1 MNPFLYVNL
10 VYWLIAVVGLLM
22 FARFA
27 VFVSKDV
34 ATLST
39 LPELLWR
46 VLPLSVLFLM
56 VFVFFLLPYFFVG
69 LFVNILLAG
78 GVIGWYWMLRVKELG
93 AAGHL
98 FSGTIRAAK
107 SVSSKRKDA
116 RAASQVELTYL
127 RPDDSKM
134 PLPSPDDPVAAG
146 LSIMDQLMIRALE
159 RHAETI
165 DMTPSVQGY
174 DLRMIIDGIPYPQAP
189 MGRNVAEPVVTALKS
204 LADLQIED
212 RRRPQQGVFKVRD
225 SEGVITV
232 WTIRTSGT
240 TAGEKLSL
248 SSNEKGKWDR
258 SLEQLGL
265 AADQLAAI
273 KDVAKDNQGIVIV
286 ATPRGSG
293 RTTTLYSLLRMHD
306 AFVNSVQTVEINP
319 QSEIEGVTVNRFD
332 PRTPDAN
339 MAKLINSVCLK
350 DPNVV
355 MIAQIADNPSA
366 ELLAKYAEFEHR
378 VYVGWNAFDTMAAL
392 EQWMAMVTNKRQAA
406 ESLRAVISQ
415 RLARVLCPTCRI
427 PYQPDAATLQ
437 RLNLPVG
444 RNLQSFK
451 ANTEPLR
458 DPKGNPVICPDCG
471 GTGYR
476 GRTGVFEVLI
486 ITAEMRK
493 ALAENSLQQVRALAR
508 KNNMM
513 LLVEH
518 GIRKFAS
525 GVTSIQEVLRV
536 VTPEKG
542 APPAASSGIHPAQK

>member
-1 MNPFLYVNL
+1 MNVFLYINL
-10 VYWLIAVVGLLM
+10 VYWVLAITGLLI

-27 VFVSKDV
+27 AFVSKDV
-34 ATLST
+34 ATLRT

-46 VLPLSVLFLM
+46 ILPLSAMFIM
-56 VFVFFLLPYFFVG
+56 IFVFVLLPYFFLG
-69 LFVNILLAG
+69 LFVNILIAG
-78 GVIGWYWMLRVKELG
+78 GIVAWYWMLRVKELG

-98 FSGTIRAAK
+98 FSRTIGAAK
-107 SVSSKRKDA
+107 TVSAKHTAK
-116 RAASQVELTYL
+116 RAASQVQLSYL
-127 RPDDSKM
+127 RADDSKM

-146 LSIMDQLMIRALE
+146 LKIMDQLMIRALE

-165 DMTPSVQGY
+165 ELTPGNTGY
-174 DLRMIIDGIPYPQAP
+174 DLRMIIDGIPYPQPP
-189 MGRNVAEPVVTALKS
+189 MGRDVAEPVITALKS
-204 LADLQIED
+204 LSELQIDD
-212 RRRPQQGVFKVRD
+212 RRRPQQGLFKVRD
-225 SEGVITV
+225 SEGLTTI

-240 TAGEKLSL
+240 TAGEKLAL
-248 SSNEKGKWDR
+248 TANEKGNWLR
-258 SLEQLGL
+258 GIEQLGL
-265 AADQLAAI
+265 AADQLAGI
-273 KDVAKDNQGIVIV
+273 KEAVKDNQGVVIV
-286 ATPRGSG
+286 ATPKGSG

-319 QSEIEGVTVNRFD
+319 QTEIEGVTVNRFD
-332 PRTPDAN
+332 PRAVDAT
-339 MAKLINSVCLK
+339 MSKLINSVFLK
-350 DPNVV
+350 DPTIA
-355 MIAQIADNPSA
+355 MIAQIADAPSA
-366 ELLAKYAEFEHR
+366 DLVAKYAETEHR
-378 VYVGWNAFDTMAAL
+378 VYLGMNAFDTMAAL
-392 EQWMAMVTNKRQAA
+392 EQWMTMVTNKRIAA
-406 ESLRAVISQ
+406 DSLRAIISQ

-437 RLNLPVG
+437 KLNLPVG

-458 DPKGNPVICPDCG
+458 DPKGNPVICTDCG

-476 GRTGVFEVLI
+476 TRTGIFEVLI

-493 ALAENSLQQVRALAR
+493 ALAENSIPQVRALAR

-536 VTPEKG
+536 VTPDKG
-542 APPAASSGIHPAQK
+542 APAAASSGIHPAQR